1 MILERDTAWFM
12 NELVRG
18 PKENRLNTNMS
29 EVVFPSSFMYLMPEH
44 RHTCVVVPCCS
55 KPGLYHTVD
64 FEAQQSTKE
73 QVNNFFLL
81 HMQSHDYRIY

>member
-29 EVVFPSSFMYLMPEH
+29 EVVFPSSFMYPMPEH
-44 RHTCVVVPCCS
+44 RHICVSFLAV
-55 KPGLYHTVD
+55 KQGLYHTVD
-64 FEAQQSTKE
+64 FEGQQSTKE
-73 QVNNFFLL
+73 QVDNIFLL
-81 HMQSHDYRIY
+81 HMQSHDYSIY